1 MERSVKVYKIRQGAV
16 LTEING
22 RYYLIATKEAR
33 KKCPYITAVN
43 ETGAYI
49 WKELEKGKTEKEIE
63 RGIRQEYGT
72 EEEEVSGVVREY
84 IETLKRNGYISGGEE

>member
-1 MERSVKVYKIRQGAV
+1 MYKIRQGAV

-22 RYYLIATKEAR
+22 GYYLIAAKEAR
-33 KKCPYITAVN
+33 RKCPYITAIN

-63 RGIRQEYGT
+63 QKIRQEYRT
-72 EEEEVSGVVREY
+72 AEEVSGVIREY
-84 IETLKRNGYISGGEE
+84 IKTLKRNGYISGGEE